1 MRIGVIGA
9 MQIEVDNLKASMSD
23 ISTKEYSGV
32 TYVCGTIG
40 DKEVVAAVC
49 GIGKVFA
56 AICAEAMILEFHVDY
71 VINIGVGGTLC
82 KELGVMD
89 VAVADKVVQ
98 HDMNTTP
105 LGDPVG
111 LLSGINE
118 VYLPTD
124 EKMCRLLGSCLAEK
138 GIHYHVGT
146 IATGDLFVSTPEQKT
161 KIHERFDAIACEMEG
176 GSIGHVCYVN
186 KVPFAILR
194 SISDGEGASMD
205 YATFAEKAALQSILV
220 VIDFIQRAD
229 ELQACRKIGNGFLVM
244 ALICC
249 LMFVSYQAT
258 SAVITSAKVGDRELP
273 IYCVDTT
280 EKKVALSFDAA
291 WGAEDFPRIMDVLD
305 KHKVKVTFFMTGGW
319 VEDNPDCVKELVKRG
334 HDLGNHSEHHYDMTT
349 ISQEEKDS
357 ELKTVHD
364 KVKKLTGYE
373 MYLFRPPYGAYDNDV
388 IKTAY
393 AMHYYPIQWSVD
405 SLDWKNYGVDSII
418 TTVCNHKALAPGA
431 IILCHNGAKYTA
443 DALDAMLTNLEEQGY
458 KIVPISKLIMKKNYH
473 MDATGKQIADDAEK
487 QKTTEAVIH

>member
-1 MRIGVIGA
+1 MNRIKSFTINHNLLMPGFYISREDGDVITYDLRARKPNAGDYMDNATMHSLEHMFATYIRNSEMGNEVVYFGPMGCQTGFYLLVRNSRSPKEVFAMTKEVLRQIYDHKGEVFGKSAIECGHYENLSLAAAKAEAATYLAVLEEQTDCRRKRYMRIGVIGA

-194 SISDGEGASMD
+194 SISDGEGASMN

-229 ELQACRKIGNGFLVM
+229 ELQA
-244 ALICC
+244 
-249 LMFVSYQAT
+249 
-258 SAVITSAKVGDRELP
+258 
-273 IYCVDTT
+273 
-280 EKKVALSFDAA
+280 
-291 WGAEDFPRIMDVLD
+291 
-305 KHKVKVTFFMTGGW
+305 
-319 VEDNPDCVKELVKRG
+319 
-334 HDLGNHSEHHYDMTT
+334 
-349 ISQEEKDS
+349 
-357 ELKTVHD
+357 
-364 KVKKLTGYE
+364 
-373 MYLFRPPYGAYDNDV
+373 
-388 IKTAY
+388 
-393 AMHYYPIQWSVD
+393 
-405 SLDWKNYGVDSII
+405 
-418 TTVCNHKALAPGA
+418 
-431 IILCHNGAKYTA
+431 
-443 DALDAMLTNLEEQGY
+443 
-458 KIVPISKLIMKKNYH
+458 
-473 MDATGKQIADDAEK
+473 
-487 QKTTEAVIH
+487 

>member
-194 SISDGEGASMD
+194 SFSDGEGASMD

-229 ELQACRKIGNGFLVM
+229 ELQA
-244 ALICC
+244 
-249 LMFVSYQAT
+249 
-258 SAVITSAKVGDRELP
+258 
-273 IYCVDTT
+273 
-280 EKKVALSFDAA
+280 
-291 WGAEDFPRIMDVLD
+291 
-305 KHKVKVTFFMTGGW
+305 
-319 VEDNPDCVKELVKRG
+319 
-334 HDLGNHSEHHYDMTT
+334 
-349 ISQEEKDS
+349 
-357 ELKTVHD
+357 
-364 KVKKLTGYE
+364 
-373 MYLFRPPYGAYDNDV
+373 
-388 IKTAY
+388 
-393 AMHYYPIQWSVD
+393 
-405 SLDWKNYGVDSII
+405 
-418 TTVCNHKALAPGA
+418 
-431 IILCHNGAKYTA
+431 
-443 DALDAMLTNLEEQGY
+443 
-458 KIVPISKLIMKKNYH
+458 
-473 MDATGKQIADDAEK
+473 
-487 QKTTEAVIH
+487 

>member
-1 MRIGVIGA
+1 MALPMCAEPLEIRKWLQQCVESA
-9 MQIEVDNLKASMSD
+9 M
-23 ISTKEYSGV
+23 
-32 TYVCGTIG
+32 
-40 DKEVVAAVC
+40 
-49 GIGKVFA
+49 VFA

-229 ELQACRKIGNGFLVM
+229 ELQA
-244 ALICC
+244 
-249 LMFVSYQAT
+249 
-258 SAVITSAKVGDRELP
+258 
-273 IYCVDTT
+273 
-280 EKKVALSFDAA
+280 
-291 WGAEDFPRIMDVLD
+291 
-305 KHKVKVTFFMTGGW
+305 
-319 VEDNPDCVKELVKRG
+319 
-334 HDLGNHSEHHYDMTT
+334 
-349 ISQEEKDS
+349 
-357 ELKTVHD
+357 
-364 KVKKLTGYE
+364 
-373 MYLFRPPYGAYDNDV
+373 
-388 IKTAY
+388 
-393 AMHYYPIQWSVD
+393 
-405 SLDWKNYGVDSII
+405 
-418 TTVCNHKALAPGA
+418 
-431 IILCHNGAKYTA
+431 
-443 DALDAMLTNLEEQGY
+443 
-458 KIVPISKLIMKKNYH
+458 
-473 MDATGKQIADDAEK
+473 
-487 QKTTEAVIH
+487 

>member
-1 MRIGVIGA
+1 MNRIKSFTINHNLLMPGFYISREDGDVITYDLRTRKPNAGDYMDNATMHSLEHMFATYIRNSEMGNEVVYFGPMGCQTGFYLLVRNSRSPKEVFAMTKEVLRQIYDHKGEVFGKSAIECGHYENLSLAAAKAEAATYLAVLEEQTNMDLHIQNKTDCRRKRYMRIGVIGA

-229 ELQACRKIGNGFLVM
+229 ELQA
-244 ALICC
+244 
-249 LMFVSYQAT
+249 
-258 SAVITSAKVGDRELP
+258 
-273 IYCVDTT
+273 
-280 EKKVALSFDAA
+280 
-291 WGAEDFPRIMDVLD
+291 
-305 KHKVKVTFFMTGGW
+305 
-319 VEDNPDCVKELVKRG
+319 
-334 HDLGNHSEHHYDMTT
+334 
-349 ISQEEKDS
+349 
-357 ELKTVHD
+357 
-364 KVKKLTGYE
+364 
-373 MYLFRPPYGAYDNDV
+373 
-388 IKTAY
+388 
-393 AMHYYPIQWSVD
+393 
-405 SLDWKNYGVDSII
+405 
-418 TTVCNHKALAPGA
+418 
-431 IILCHNGAKYTA
+431 
-443 DALDAMLTNLEEQGY
+443 
-458 KIVPISKLIMKKNYH
+458 
-473 MDATGKQIADDAEK
+473 
-487 QKTTEAVIH
+487 